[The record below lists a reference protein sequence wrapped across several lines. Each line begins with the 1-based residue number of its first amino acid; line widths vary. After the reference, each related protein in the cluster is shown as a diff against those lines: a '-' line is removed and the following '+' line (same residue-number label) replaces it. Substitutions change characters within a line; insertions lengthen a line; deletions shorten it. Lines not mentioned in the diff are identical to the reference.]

1 MDSENSLHNIVMRQT
16 DYDEEQAKN
25 KLNEHNNDVL
35 AVIKEYL
42 GPKKNVDTNKCKSIN
57 QMIYGEIRTL
67 MDDAAATYRVKKELE
82 ERKQQAIQRALRERS
97 EAETKLKE
105 NLK

>member
-1 MDSENSLHNIVMRQT
+1 MNSENSLHSIVMRQT
-16 DYDEEQAKN
+16 DYDEETAIN
-25 KLNEHNNDVL
+25 KLKEHNNDVL

-42 GPKKNVDTNKCKSIN
+42 GPKKEIDKCKSIN

>member
-1 MDSENSLHNIVMRQT
+1 
-16 DYDEEQAKN
+16 
-25 KLNEHNNDVL
+25 
-35 AVIKEYL
+35 
-42 GPKKNVDTNKCKSIN
+42 
-57 QMIYGEIRTL
+57 MIYGEIRTL

>member
-1 MDSENSLHNIVMRQT
+1 MGSENNLHNIIMRQT
-16 DYDEEQAKN
+16 DYDEEKAKN
-25 KLNEHNNDVL
+25 KLKEHNNDVL

-42 GPKKNVDTNKCKSIN
+42 GPKKNVDTDKSKSIN

-82 ERKQQAIQRALRERS
+82 ERKQEAIQRALRERS